1 MIGLLGAHRVG
12 KSTLALTAAA
22 TFNLKYV
29 PVSISKMQEKHGFD
43 SSDQSYPFG
52 KRMIIQE
59 HLYHDFERLLHT
71 TSAGARFVQS
81 VHKAAL
87 SLNKEEPKITE
98 YIFDRTPLDLIGYTL
113 IHAGDQL
120 TERQSKWLLD
130 YIQRCID
137 LTNKYFKSIVQIQ
150 PGIPLV
156 SAETSA
162 KASLGMMEHLNAIY
176 MAYLLDP
183 RIRIRRDL
191 MPREITDMVDRLN
204 FLKENQ
210 HV

>member
-22 TFNLKYV
+22 AFNLKYI

-43 SSDQSYPFG
+43 SSNQSYSFED
-52 KRMIIQE
+52 RMMIQE
-59 HLYHDFERLLHT
+59 HIYYEFQSLLSAT
-71 TSAGARFVQS
+71 AAGAHFVQTAN
-81 VHKAAL
+81 VRL
-87 SLNKEEPKITE
+87 TRDVPKVNGI
-98 YIFDRTPLDLIGYTL
+98 IFDRTPLDLIGYTL
-113 IHAGDQL
+113 IHVGDQL
-120 TERQSKWLLD
+120 TENQSTWLLN
-130 YIQRCID
+130 YINGCID
-137 LTNKYFKSIVQIQ
+137 LTNKYFTSVIQIQ

-156 SAETSA
+156 SADTSA
-162 KASLGMMEHLNAIY
+162 KASLGMIEHLNAIY

-183 RIRIRRDL
+183 RVRIKRDL
-191 MPREITDMVDRLN
+191 MPREITDLEDRLN

>member
-22 TFNLKYV
+22 NFDLKYI

-59 HLYHDFERLLHT
+59 HIYNDFETLLRAT
-71 TSAGARFVQS
+71 ASGAHFVQT
-81 VHKAAL
+81 AAVRL
-87 SLNKEEPKITE
+87 TRDIPKVNGIV
-98 YIFDRTPLDLIGYTL
+98 FDRTPLDLIGYTL

-120 TERQSKWLLD
+120 TENQSKWLLD

-162 KASLGMMEHLNAIY
+162 KASLGMIEHLNAIY

-183 RIRIRRDL
+183 RVRVKRDL
-191 MPREITDMVDRLN
+191 MPREITDIGERLN

>member
-29 PVSISKMQEKHGFD
+29 PVSISKMQERHGFD
-43 SSDQSYPFG
+43 SSDQSHPFE
-52 KRMIIQE
+52 KRMFIQE
-59 HLYHDFERLLHT
+59 HLYHDFESLLQA
-71 TSAGARFVQS
+71 SAAGAQFVQT
-81 VHKAAL
+81 AAMR
-87 SLNKEEPKITE
+87 ITRDIPG
-98 YIFDRTPLDLIGYTL
+98 YDGFVFDRTPLDLIGYTL
-113 IHAGDQL
+113 IHVGDQL
-120 TERQSKWLLD
+120 TESQSKWLLD

-156 SAETSA
+156 SSDTSA
-162 KASLGMMEHLNAIY
+162 KASLGMIEHLNAIY

-183 RIRIRRDL
+183 RVRIKRDL